1 LRAAAEEKMPF
12 WKLMSKPRKTQAA
25 FDYVP
30 KSRAEYRSSQ
40 TDKDRLRKM
49 VGKGCD
55 YDEIAEQ
62 IGRTAAA
69 CKAMYNLLTKK
80 KT

>member
-1 LRAAAEEKMPF
+1 MPSR
-12 WKLMSKPRKTQAA
+12 KPASKPLETQAP
-25 FDYVP
+25 FGHVP
-30 KSRAEYRSSQ
+30 RSRAEYCWSQ
-40 TDKDRLRKM
+40 ADKSRLRKM
-49 VGKGCD
+49 VHEGCA

>member
-1 LRAAAEEKMPF
+1 MAF
-12 WKLMSKPRKTQAA
+12 RKSATEHPELQAA
-25 FDYVP
+25 FGYVP
-30 KSRAEYRSSQ
+30 RSRAEYCWSQ
-40 TDKDRLRKM
+40 ADKDRLRKM
-49 VGKGCD
+49 VQEGCE

-69 CKAMYNLLTKK
+69 CKAMYNVLMKK

>member
-1 LRAAAEEKMPF
+1 MPF
-12 WKLMSKPRKTQAA
+12 RKPATKPRETQFG

-30 KSRAEYRSSQ
+30 KIRAEYCWSRA
-40 TDKDRLRKM
+40 DKSRLTKM
-49 VGKGCD
+49 VKEGCD
-55 YDEIAEQ
+55 YNEIATQ
-62 IGRTAAA
+62 IGRTPAA

>member
-1 LRAAAEEKMPF
+1 MP
-12 WKLMSKPRKTQAA
+12 SGKPATKPLETQSG
-25 FDYVP
+25 FEYVP
-30 KSRAEYRSSQ
+30 KSRAEYCWSQ
-40 TDKDRLRKM
+40 ADKSKLTKM
-49 VGKGCD
+49 VEDGCE
-55 YDEIAEQ
+55 YDEIAPQ

>member
-1 LRAAAEEKMPF
+1 MPS
-12 WKLMSKPRKTQAA
+12 WKPASNPRETQAA
-25 FDYVP
+25 FGHVP
-30 KSRAEYRSSQ
+30 KSRAEYCWSQ
-40 TDKDRLRKM
+40 ADKDRLRKM
-49 VGKGCD
+49 VDDGCE

-62 IGRTAAA
+62 VGRTAAA

>member
-1 LRAAAEEKMPF
+1 MP
-12 WKLMSKPRKTQAA
+12 PRKPASKLLETGH
-25 FDYVP
+25 VP
-30 KSRAEYRSSQ
+30 KSRAEYCWSQ
-40 TDKDRLRKM
+40 ADKSRLTKM
-49 VGKGCD
+49 VEEGCE